1 MFEIE
6 MKLGSWCDSNAAPAT
21 VSFQWHRKNHCV
33 MIYISSTYRINQENV
48 GRCNASIKQVRR
60 PALSRKETTFRREE

>member
-6 MKLGSWCDSNAAPAT
+6 MKQGSWCDSNTAPAT
-21 VSFQWHRKNHCV
+21 VSFRWHRKNHCV
-33 MIYISSTYRINQENV
+33 LIYSLQYIEKNQENV

-60 PALSRKETTFRREE
+60 PALSRKEATFRREK